1 MDSSIAGRARLR
13 TAMLAGLVAAVL
25 GGCGMPF
32 ESSGWMPDSRAPG
45 GYGFGPGDRPGH
57 ERPEPVYPEEPAHPQ
72 ETETITISGPSFTLA
87 WDHEGTAHYRVYARE
102 AGTSEWQ
109 VLSDLLS
116 EPRFTV
122 SEGQI
127 PYGTYEFAVR
137 SVSDYGRES
146 DRHHSSDETAAPQP
160 WLLRLVA
167 G

>member
-1 MDSSIAGRARLR
+1 MDSTIAGRARLR
-13 TAMLAGLVAAVL
+13 TAMLAGLAAAVL

-45 GYGFGPGDRPGH
+45 GYGFESGDRPGH
-57 ERPEPVYPEEPAHPQ
+57 ERPEPAYPEETQ
-72 ETETITISGPSFTLA
+72 IITISGPTFTLA
-87 WDHEGTAHYRVYARE
+87 WDHDGTAHYRVYARE

-116 EPRFTV
+116 EPQFTV
-122 SEGQI
+122 SEGQT

-137 SVSDYGRES
+137 SVSDDGRES

-160 WLLRLVA
+160 WLLRWVA